1 MITKLTFLGSVKSNN
16 YMAKFYFS
24 PGQFTKSGKGGK
36 IVEFNLGNGLKTTNT
51 NEMATSLLKRDYP
64 EIASFKTG
72 QNVGMIFVPENYIP
86 PNPRVVDTNQKFEDL
101 NKDHLDPKDKDKYQG
116 QFRQAPGD
124 AAEREVYQGLQQCFK
139 GKKENGLVIV
149 GLDIGKSY

>member
-1 MITKLTFLGSVKSNN
+1 MQKIDLITKVTFLGSVKSNN

-24 PGQFTKSGKGGK
+24 PCQFAKSGKGGK

-72 QNVGMIFVPENYIP
+72 QNVAMIFVPKI
-86 PNPRVVDTNQKFEDL
+86 T
-101 NKDHLDPKDKDKYQG
+101 
-116 QFRQAPGD
+116 FRQIQ
-124 AAEREVYQGLQQCFK
+124 ELLILSRNL
-139 GKKENGLVIV
+139 
-149 GLDIGKSY
+149 KS